1 MKFIQNK
8 MEAFSR
14 LKFLLGKIKTWLE
27 QGLVMSQTDFNQ
39 LKKSLK
45 Y

>member
-14 LKFLLGKIKTWLE
+14 LKFLLGKIKTWL
-27 QGLVMSQTDFNQ
+27 VMSQTDFNQ